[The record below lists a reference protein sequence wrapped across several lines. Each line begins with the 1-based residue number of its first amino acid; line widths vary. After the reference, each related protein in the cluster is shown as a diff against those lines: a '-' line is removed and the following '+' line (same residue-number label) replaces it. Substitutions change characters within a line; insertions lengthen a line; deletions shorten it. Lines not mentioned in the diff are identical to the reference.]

1 MLIKINKK
9 DLFLHVLIFFSVFF
23 FQFSFNINERIFIDL
38 DNVTDLSRYHASYNY
53 YTLDIILNEKLT
65 NDPGYYFFSFFLNK
79 IGIEFKIFLFFSFYT
94 YLLVIIKIFYKLTN
108 FNNSS
113 KINIIIILISFF
125 WMNSMIGVV
134 LRQGLSFILLAYCLF
149 LNSSDKKFI
158 NYFIFLLAVL
168 FHFSAIIF
176 IPILFVKNYSKKK
189 ILLFDL
195 SLILVISFY
204 SLDLLKFTSY
214 IFIELLNYLEVD
226 KRSLQ
231 YSNHF
236 TSGFSI
242 LKLIAII
249 LPILA
254 LRIKNIKDLSS
265 NEMFIKIYS
274 YYYLA
279 SITGMI
285 LSEQAYYDRILLY
298 AWSISTVFLVYGFCS
313 FTTLLN
319 QKKIL
324 ITDKKK

>member
-23 FQFSFNINERIFIDL
+23 FWFSFNINEKISIDL

-134 LRQGLSFILLAYCLF
+134 LRQGLAFILLAYCLF

-168 FHFSAIIF
+168 FHH
-176 IPILFVKNYSKKK
+176 
-189 ILLFDL
+189 
-195 SLILVISFY
+195 
-204 SLDLLKFTSY
+204 
-214 IFIELLNYLEVD
+214 
-226 KRSLQ
+226 Q
-231 YSNHF
+231 
-236 TSGFSI
+236 
-242 LKLIAII
+242 
-249 LPILA
+249 
-254 LRIKNIKDLSS
+254 
-265 NEMFIKIYS
+265 
-274 YYYLA
+274 
-279 SITGMI
+279 
-285 LSEQAYYDRILLY
+285 
-298 AWSISTVFLVYGFCS
+298 
-313 FTTLLN
+313 
-319 QKKIL
+319 
-324 ITDKKK
+324 